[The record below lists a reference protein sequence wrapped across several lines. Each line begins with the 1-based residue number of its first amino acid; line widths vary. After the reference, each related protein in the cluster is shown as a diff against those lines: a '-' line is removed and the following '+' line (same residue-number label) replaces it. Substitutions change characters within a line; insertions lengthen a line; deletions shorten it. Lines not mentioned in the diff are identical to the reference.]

1 MKKYGCSGAPPHPL
15 FNQQMFCLFTCHPGV
30 PQDDRWNNFS
40 NSKELI
46 AKKN

>member
-1 MKKYGCSGAPPHPL
+1 MGAVVHHRTHGSINKCFL
-15 FNQQMFCLFTCHPGV
+15 FVICHPGV